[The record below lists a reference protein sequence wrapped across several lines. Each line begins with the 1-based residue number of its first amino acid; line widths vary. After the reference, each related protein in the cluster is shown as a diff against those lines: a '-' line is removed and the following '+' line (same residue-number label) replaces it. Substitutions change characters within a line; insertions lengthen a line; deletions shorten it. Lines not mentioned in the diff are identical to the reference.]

1 MADNKPPQ
9 QDRKPSYISPLII
22 GIIVVAIGVVTFVR
36 MPAPEAPPPPAEV
49 EPPVASAPPV
59 PPPVAP
65 EAPAAPQGPLGRE
78 DLVREASRAA
88 SQFAAEG
95 RLTESTAAMV
105 GRRFAISIAF
115 GCGGL
120 QNMPSAS
127 QMSVAYD
134 AANRTVKL
142 TAQPGV
148 WTNLPI
154 IQGLPDPSTIDV
166 VEGFWIP
173 RPWTSMENCP
183 VQTNY
188 PVPATPTPSTAQTL
202 GLAQLFPADG
212 SRLSRHA
219 DRPYEFTQ
227 KVPEAAAAM
236 LANTYKLVLEGRIT
250 GFDKETALRCW
261 MESPYHQPVCLYA
274 VTLDRVAFQEAA
286 SGKQIASW
294 TE

>member
-1 MADNKPPQ
+1 MADNKAPH

-22 GIIVVAIGVVTFVR
+22 AVIVVAIGIVTFVR
-36 MPAPEAPPPPAEV
+36 MPAPEPPAPPAKV
-49 EPPVASAPPV
+49 EPQVAAAPTTPAPAPPIA
-59 PPPVAP
+59 PP
-65 EAPAAPQGPLGRE
+65 GPLVRE
-78 DLVREASRAA
+78 DLVMEASRAA

-134 AANRTVKL
+134 AANRTIKL

-202 GLAQLFPADG
+202 GLAQLFPTDG

-236 LANTYKLVLEGRIT
+236 LSSTYQLVLEGRIT

-274 VTLDRVAFQEAA
+274 VTLDRVSFQEAA